1 MERTIDI
8 NDLAKKLDKVSRDL
22 DPWEYDDADYS
33 VECAKSDLMDR
44 PLFVIDELLDMMS
57 ELLDSLN

>member
-8 NDLAKKLDKVSRDL
+8 NDLAVKLDKVAREI
-22 DPWEYDDADYS
+22 DPYNYDDAEYS

-44 PLFVIDELLDMMS
+44 PLLVIDNLLDMMS